1 MTDFA
6 ESRFTFCAE
15 GPIVGGK
22 LAFWTL
28 EMASGASHDAAF
40 IATFAP
46 SAMIFVACRDGR
58 GHTPDERAEPDAI
71 AAGASAM
78 LEAIT
83 RLDKTLDIHSPTG
96 LSI

>member
-22 LAFWTL
+22 LAYSTL
-28 EMASGASHDAAF
+28 EMASGVGHD
-40 IATFAP
+40 ATFAP
-46 SAMIFVACRDGR
+46 SAMIFVPCRDGR
-58 GHTPDERAEPDAI
+58 SHTPDEWAESDAI

-83 RLDKTLDIHSPTG
+83 RLDETLDIHSPTG